1 MRKNI
6 ATGHVLPPEWHAHD
20 LLWIGFPHDADEW
33 QGHIAAAQ
41 EEIAHFALTAMQH
54 GEPVELVCRNAANAK
69 LARSL
74 TGSKVPIAIHPY
86 GDIWL
91 RDTGPLITFNTAN
104 NGDNIDGQ
112 QSERTAQLFR
122 FNGWGGK
129 YLMPGDNE
137 IGHILAEAQNLPII
151 QHDWILEGGAVDVD
165 GHGRGV
171 TTEQCLLNPNRNP
184 KLLRAN
190 IEKRLAASLGANK
203 ILWLGQGLINDH
215 TDGHVDNIAR
225 WVAPKTL
232 ALPCPSG
239 SDDPN
244 ISIYADALKRAEAAG
259 IKVVLIPSPGLVML
273 DGEIAPASHMNFVI
287 GNKAVFLPIYHTE
300 FDALAMQALANIF
313 PNRKIIAI
321 PSAAILRGG
330 GSLHCA
336 SQPLPAARH

>member
-1 MRKNI
+1 MRKTI
-6 ATGHVLPPEWHAHD
+6 VTSHVLPAEWETHD

-41 EEIAHFALTAMQH
+41 EEIAHFALMAVQQ
-54 GEPVELVCRNAANAK
+54 GEPVLLVCRNAANAQ
-69 LARSL
+69 LARNL
-74 TGSKVPIAIHPY
+74 TENKVAIATHPY

-91 RDTGPLITFNTAN
+91 RDTGPLITFHQNA
-104 NGDNIDGQ
+104 DDKIMRR
-112 QSERTAQLFR
+112 ERVAQLFR

-137 IGHILAEAQNLPII
+137 IGYLLAEAQHLPIV

-165 GHGRGV
+165 GAGWGV

-190 IEKRLAASLGANK
+190 IEKRLATSLGANK

-232 ALPCPSG
+232 ALPSPSG

-259 IKVVLIPSPGLVML
+259 IKVALIPSPGLVML

-287 GNKAVFLPIYHTE
+287 GNKAVFLPIYHTQ
-300 FDALAMQALANIF
+300 FDALAMQALADIF
-313 PNRKIIAI
+313 PHRKIIAI
-321 PSAAILRGG
+321 PSSAILRGG

-336 SQPLPAARH
+336 SQPLPAMPR

>member
-1 MRKNI
+1 MSNL
-6 ATGHVLPPEWHAHD
+6 LPAEWHPHD

-41 EEIAHFALTAMQH
+41 EEIAHFALTALH
-54 GEPVELVCRNAANAK
+54 NGEPVALICRNEANAK
-69 LARSL
+69 LAKSL
-74 TGSKVPIAIHPY
+74 TQDTVPISIHPY

-91 RDTGPLITFNTAN
+91 RDTGPLITFNS
-104 NGDNIDGQ
+104 GDNGQ
-112 QSERTAQLFR
+112 QTQSERTAQLFR

-137 IGHILAEAQNLPII
+137 IGHILAETQNLSII

-165 GHGRGV
+165 GQGWAV

-184 KLLRAN
+184 KLLKAN
-190 IEKRLAASLGANK
+190 IEKRLALSLGVNN

-225 WVAPKTL
+225 WVAPKKL
-232 ALPCPSG
+232 ALASPSG

-244 ISIYADALKRAEAAG
+244 ISIYADALNRAEASG
-259 IKVVLIPSPGLVML
+259 IDVALIPSPGLVML

-287 GNKAVFLPIYHTE
+287 GNNAVFLPIYHTE

-313 PNRKIIAI
+313 PDRKIIAI
-321 PSAAILRGG
+321 SSAAILRGG

-336 SQPLPAARH
+336 SQPLPASRL